1 MKNKLFAIAFT
12 MVALI
17 VIFSYSCN
25 RDKGIC
31 RSCKI
36 AEPNIVATFRFGDL
50 ERDFNLWQKM
60 DDKDRYVY
68 GTNNEH
74 ISQKEISIVLSQLG
88 IRPLQQDS
96 IVSLV
101 IYTNT
106 QPSANTDLNTVK
118 GCLLYSL
125 KDGIIQAAVY
135 RKHGTVYQK
144 MDQLTSSSGQIFLL
158 EIKLVSYILNNKEKE
173 SYAIAL
179 NNNDISYTY
188 RAGIKNEFRHKL
200 YKELGYWQT
209 MEAKTSLAKPIY
221 DQHDSDP
228 QKCGLPCASY
238 PNLTCVP
245 TPAGMSHQC
254 VKDDYY
260 EDQKCSEKEAASMAH
275 FDNSQNETKIHYFRD
290 NLLVKSLFGQHIIND
305 FYYCS
310 NILSGKLSYAQA
322 LNAIGVINDKVVP
335 VLEKLNSPD
344 AASSNAILV
353 SNQDADDII
362 VFVNSM
368 KELSG
373 DAMYQEI
380 LQETI
385 SNINYFR
392 NKTVASA
399 YGDIALD

>member
-1 MKNKLFAIAFT
+1 MKNNLFAIAFT
-12 MVALI
+12 MVALM
-17 VIFSYSCN
+17 VVLSYACN
-25 RDKGIC
+25 RDRGTCKT
-31 RSCKI
+31 CKI
-36 AEPNIVATFRFGDL
+36 ADPNVVATLRFGNI
-50 ERDFNLWQKM
+50 ERRFNLWQQV
-60 DDKDRYVY
+60 DDKGNYTY

-74 ISQKEISIVLSQLG
+74 ISQKDISSVLSQLG
-88 IRPLQQDS
+88 ITPQDDDG
-96 IVSLV
+96 IISLV
-101 IYTNT
+101 MYTNARPQT
-106 QPSANTDLNTVK
+106 NSNINIIK

-125 KDGIIQAAVY
+125 KNGIVQAAVY
-135 RKHGTVYQK
+135 RKHGSVYQK

-158 EIKLVSYILNNKEKE
+158 EIKLVSDILNNKERE

-188 RAGIKNEFRHKL
+188 KAGIKNEFRHKL

-209 MEAKTSLAKPIY
+209 MEAKTSFAKPIY

-228 QKCGLPCASY
+228 KKCGLPCASY

-275 FDNSQNETKIHYFRD
+275 LDNSLNETKIHYFRD
-290 NLLVKSLFGQHIIND
+290 NSLAKSLFGQHIIND

-310 NILSGKLSYAQA
+310 NIISGKLSYTQA
-322 LNAIGVINDKVVP
+322 LNAIGVINNKVVP
-335 VLEKLNSPD
+335 VLEKLNSPE

-362 VFVNSM
+362 VFLNSM

-385 SNINYFR
+385 SNINYFK

-399 YGDIALD
+399 YGDIIFD